1 MQIMTLND
9 FWRDVQFIFRLMTY
23 TLEKFDIFTEF
34 DKKEIIGI
42 EFAAKRS
49 FRSSDP
55 GPVIPVRWSP
65 ETKF

>member
-23 TLEKFDIFTEF
+23 TLETNDIFTEF
-34 DKKEIIGI
+34 DKSEIIAI

-49 FRSSDP
+49 FRSGDP
-55 GPVIPVRWSP
+55 CL